1 MPVEVFIF
9 KVHFYNLLTT
19 KLLAFNYDTCKETL
33 IFFSD
38 KRNCGCAASG
48 TEISGEIRGEIRG
61 LYLGRHIIVAAMIP
75 SEIVDVYLRLPELNA
90 RCCESGI

>member
-1 MPVEVFIF
+1 M
-9 KVHFYNLLTT
+9 
-19 KLLAFNYDTCKETL
+19 
-33 IFFSD
+33 FFSD

-48 TEISGEIRGEIRG
+48 TEISGEIRG

-75 SEIVDVYLRLPELNA
+75 SEIVDVYLWLPELNA